1 MPFQAARSEPAEPKV
16 PTQLPWGALGDA
28 ATGGAPAS
36 PRKMPA
42 STAFEPAWRS
52 TTIGTSS
59 PALTEIGK
67 LTQAPP
73 LKLAFKSA
81 VWPPTLI
88 SSPGVAVRIQGV
100 EVDIAGEGRREFQR
114 QADLGAVVGARL
126 APESV
131 RAL

>member
-1 MPFQAARSEPAEPKV
+1 
-16 PTQLPWGALGDA
+16 
-28 ATGGAPAS
+28 
-36 PRKMPA
+36 MPA

-81 VWPPTLI
+81 VWPPTYQLLA
-88 SSPGVAVRIQGV
+88 GAAVPIQGV

-114 QADLGAVVGARL
+114 QADLGAVVGAASRPSPSGL
-126 APESV
+126 CSARVSLV
-131 RAL
+131 VDAHR